1 MQDLGKSPNSVQ
13 AEEGLIQTNE
23 QPKLRLSKQKISK
36 KKGGIYPFYSHKTAW
51 KNPDGK
57 I

>member
-1 MQDLGKSPNSVQ
+1 MQDLGKSLNSVQ
-13 AEEGLIQTNE
+13 AGEGLIQTNE
-23 QPKLRLSKQKISK
+23 QPKLCLSKQKISK
-36 KKGGIYPFYSHKTAW
+36 KKGGVYPFYSHKTAW